1 MARLVL
7 ILDRRTEDALLSD
20 IIEHGHT
27 VVARLESAREFTD
40 QVGRIQ
46 ADAVITTAS
55 HSGLGRELLAAC
67 DAGGIRVIA
76 LAGSP
81 SERRHAAEVGLVDVV
96 DSGARWD
103 ELEGLLIVRAAAP
116 MAIDTRADADGD
128 APRVIAVWGPTG
140 APGRTSVAIG
150 IAAELAASGV
160 DVILADA
167 DSYGGTIAPALG
179 LVDESPGFAAACRL
193 AAADALT
200 ADELAR
206 IAQPY
211 RSRGGGFRVLTGI
224 SRASRWPELGA
235 SRVSAVVSACRR
247 DCEVLVIDTGF
258 CLETDEE
265 ISSDLFA
272 PHRNGATIAALRA
285 ADHVVAVGASDPV
298 GLPRFLRAYGDL
310 VELLEAPRM
319 SVVINRVRG
328 GAVGIGASGQLRATL
343 RRFGGIDDAC
353 LIPDD
358 QRAHDAAML
367 SARTLRDEAPRSKA
381 RQAMAR
387 FVEDE
392 LRYAGARV
400 DAQ

>member
-7 ILDRRTEDALLSD
+7 ILDRHAEDALLSD
-20 IIEHGHT
+20 IIEHGHS

-40 QVGRIQ
+40 RVDAIV
-46 ADAVITTAS
+46 ADAVITNAS
-55 HSGLGRELLAAC
+55 HSGLGHELLAAC
-67 DAGGIRVIA
+67 DAAGIRLIA
-76 LAGSP
+76 LAASP
-81 SERRHAAEVGLVDVV
+81 SERRHAAEIGLLDVV
-96 DSGARWD
+96 DAGSRWD
-103 ELEGLLIVRAAAP
+103 EIEGLLVVRTVAP
-116 MAIDTRADADGD
+116 MRIDTAGDPDAP

-150 IAAELAASGV
+150 IAAELAAGGA
-160 DVILADA
+160 DVLLADV

-179 LVDESPGFAAACRL
+179 LLDESPGFAAACRL

-200 ADELAR
+200 PDELDR
-206 IAQPY
+206 LAQHY
-211 RSRGGGFRVLTGI
+211 RSRAGGFRVLTGI

-235 SRVSAVVSACRR
+235 SRVAAVISACRR
-247 DCEVLVIDTGF
+247 CCDVLVIDTGF
-258 CLETDEE
+258 CLESDEE

-285 ADHVVAVGASDPV
+285 ADHVIAVGAPDPV

-310 VELLEAPRM
+310 IDLVDSPRI

-328 GAVGIGASGQLRATL
+328 GAVGVGASGQLRATL

-353 LIPDD
+353 LVPDD
-358 QRAHDAAML
+358 QKAYDAAVL
-367 SARTLRDEAPRSKA
+367 SARTVRDEAPRSKS
-381 RQAMAR
+381 RQALAR
-387 FVEDE
+387 LADDQ